1 MEKNGAN
8 SHGKKKVR
16 SQKNF
21 QEWPG
26 KKIRLYALNWRTL
39 FVPPVESHWHWLTG
53 GVCFAFS
60 AGAELLC

>member
-1 MEKNGAN
+1 MA
-8 SHGKKKVR
+8 KKKGR
-16 SQKNF
+16 SHKNF

-26 KKIRLYALNWRTL
+26 KKIRLYALNRRTL